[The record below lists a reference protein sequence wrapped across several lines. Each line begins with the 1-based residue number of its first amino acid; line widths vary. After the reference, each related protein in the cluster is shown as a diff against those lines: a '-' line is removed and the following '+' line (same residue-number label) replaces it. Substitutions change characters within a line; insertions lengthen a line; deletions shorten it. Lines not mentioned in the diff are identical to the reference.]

1 MTRYVAF
8 LRAINVGGHVVRM
21 EALRRLFESMG
32 ALNVATFIASGNVI
46 FDTRR
51 TNAAA
56 LERSIEAELQKA
68 LGFPVATFLRTIP
81 EVSATAAHTPFP
93 ESEFAAGATMYVG
106 FLKDKPAKER
116 LRAVR
121 ALRTAVDEFA
131 VREREL
137 YWLRRKAPWVKGYAG
152 PPFEKTLATGITMR
166 NVSTVRKLA
175 AKYAQPPG
183 SLEM

>member
-1 MTRYVAF
+1 MMRYVAF
-8 LRAINVGGHVVRM
+8 LRAINVGGHTVRM
-21 EALRRLFESMG
+21 EALRRLFESMD

-51 TNAAA
+51 TNAAV
-56 LERSIEAELQKA
+56 LERSIEERLQKA

-81 EVSATAAHTPFP
+81 EVAAAAAHNPFP

-106 FLKDKPAKER
+106 FMKTRPQKEWQSGV
-116 LRAVR
+116 A
-121 ALRTAVDEFA
+121 ALRTAVHDFA

-137 YWLRRKAPWVKGYAG
+137 YWLRRKGPWES
-152 PPFEKTLATGITMR
+152 PPIEKTLATLITMR

-175 AKYAQPPG
+175 AKYDA
-183 SLEM
+183 